1 MSQRVRR
8 WFFFF
13 LMVILGIGA
22 GLLLG
27 WEVCPLAPRENPPE
41 TLSIAYQTDTA
52 LMVAEL
58 YHGDGDPSLAQS
70 RLAFL
75 GEQDPMTLLD
85 NALAYAES
93 HQYAPFDLEMMRD
106 LAEAI
111 AILQS
116 EGT

>member
-1 MSQRVRR
+1 MTRRIRR

-22 GLLLG
+22 GLLIG
-27 WEVCPLAPRENPPE
+27 WEVCPLAPRNTQPDS
-41 TLSIAYQTDTA
+41 LSTAYRTDTV
-52 LMVAEL
+52 LMIAEL
-58 YHGDGDPSLAQS
+58 YHNDGDPALALE

-75 GEQDPMTLLD
+75 GKQDPVTLL
-85 NALAYAES
+85 NSALSYAEA
-93 HQYAPFDLEMMRD
+93 HQYTPTDLQLMQS

-111 AILQS
+111 ILAQV

>member
-1 MSQRVRR
+1 MVRRTHR

-13 LMVILGIGA
+13 LMVILGIGT

-27 WEVCPLAPRENPPE
+27 WEVCPLAPRNTRPD
-41 TLSIAYQTDTA
+41 TLSTAYQTDTV
-52 LMVAEL
+52 LMIAEL
-58 YHGDGDPSLAQS
+58 FHSEGDAVLAQT

-75 GEQDPMTLLD
+75 GDQDLISLMDDVLS
-85 NALAYAES
+85 YANT
-93 HQYAPFDLEMMRD
+93 HQYTPTDLQLIQA

-111 AILQS
+111 ILAQT

>member
-1 MSQRVRR
+1 MTRRIHR

-22 GLLLG
+22 GLLFG
-27 WEVCPLAPRENPPE
+27 WEVCPLAPRNTQPDS
-41 TLSIAYQTDTA
+41 LSTAYRTDTV
-52 LMVAEL
+52 LMIAEL
-58 YHGDGDPSLAQS
+58 YHNDGDPTLARE

-75 GEQDPMTLLD
+75 GEQDPVTLMDATLS
-85 NALAYAES
+85 YAET
-93 HQYAPFDLEMMRD
+93 HQYTPTDLQLMQA

-111 AILQS
+111 ILAQA

>member
-1 MSQRVRR
+1 MAQRTRR

-27 WEVCPLAPRENPPE
+27 WEVCPIAPHNTRPD
-41 TLSIAYQTDTA
+41 TLSIAYQTDTV
-52 LMVAEL
+52 LMIAEL
-58 YHGDGDPSLAQS
+58 YHSEGDVVLAQT

-75 GEQDPMTLLD
+75 GEQDPITLMDTTLS
-85 NALAYAES
+85 YAEA
-93 HQYAPFDLEMMRD
+93 HQYTSTDLQLMQA

-111 AILQS
+111 ILTQTES
-116 EGT
+116 T

>member
-13 LMVILGIGA
+13 LMAILGIGA

-27 WEVCPLAPRENPPE
+27 WEICPLALHDPDPD
-41 TLSIAYQTDTA
+41 TLSVAYQTDIV
-52 LMVAEL
+52 LMIAER
-58 YHGDGDPSLAQS
+58 YQGDGDAALARE

-75 GEQDPMTLLD
+75 DAQDPIALMD
-85 NALAYAES
+85 NALAYAEA
-93 HQYAPFDLEMMRD
+93 HQYTQTDIQLMQD

-111 AILQS
+111 VLFQT

>member
-1 MSQRVRR
+1 MKRRTNR

-13 LMVILGIGA
+13 MMVILGIGA

-27 WEVCPLAPRENPPE
+27 WEVCPPAPRNTRPD
-41 TLSIAYQTDTA
+41 TLSTAYQADIV
-52 LMVAEL
+52 LMIAEL
-58 YHGDGDPSLAQS
+58 YHSEGDAVLAQT

-75 GEQDPMTLLD
+75 GEQDPVGLMD
-85 NALAYAES
+85 SALSYAEA
-93 HQYAPFDLEMMRD
+93 HQYTPTDLQLMQA

-111 AILQS
+111 ILTQT